1 MTKMMP
7 RGAMIRTWVWSRK
20 LPDLKKS
27 PSLRALQ
34 VYDAIRKK
42 AYAQNYNIPPSE
54 VDNMSCTLMRV
65 WDRISAEE
73 YDKDKLQQNTGQ

>member
-1 MTKMMP
+1 M
-7 RGAMIRTWVWSRK
+7 
-20 LPDLKKS
+20 
-27 PSLRALQ
+27 
-34 VYDAIRKK
+34 YDAIRKK